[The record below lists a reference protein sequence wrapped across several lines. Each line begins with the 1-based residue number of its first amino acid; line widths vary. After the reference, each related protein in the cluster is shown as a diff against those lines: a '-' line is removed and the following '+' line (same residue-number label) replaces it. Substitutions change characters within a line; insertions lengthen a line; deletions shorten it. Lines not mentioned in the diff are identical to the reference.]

1 MGSELVNSFEIMK
14 YLLTALAVG
23 LLIGVERG
31 WSSRAEQEGERVAG
45 IRTFSLIALL
55 GGLAAIMSHEIGE
68 WFLGVV
74 FGAVV
79 VLVFVGHI
87 LETKESGDKG
97 MTTEVSILLTFI
109 LAAWAAMGFQIY
121 SLVATV
127 IVVTILSLKPVLHHL
142 LSNLRVEE
150 IYAGVKLL
158 IISVIFLP
166 FLPNEGFGPYEALNP
181 YWIWWMVVL
190 ICGISFIGYFAIKY
204 IGNRWGTMVT
214 AITGGLASS
223 TAVTISLAQ
232 FSREYNSEKL
242 FMGGVMMASSIMFV
256 RVLIEVSIVNSTLMR
271 LVWLPITLMF
281 LSVLGSGLWLWKSSI
296 SQNRDPEIELKNP
309 FQLKTALQF
318 GVLLGFILLLSEA
331 MKEWFGDSGI
341 YMLSIVSGLMDVDA
355 ITLSLSKMAQEGI
368 SETVAVMGIVLASA
382 VNTLVKGFIFSF
394 IAGFQRS
401 LLLIGLLVLSVI
413 PGLAVAVIS
422 LYT

>member
-1 MGSELVNSFEIMK
+1 
-14 YLLTALAVG
+14 
-23 LLIGVERG
+23 
-31 WSSRAEQEGERVAG
+31 
-45 IRTFSLIALL
+45 
-55 GGLAAIMSHEIGE
+55 
-68 WFLGVV
+68 
-74 FGAVV
+74 
-79 VLVFVGHI
+79 
-87 LETKESGDKG
+87 
-97 MTTEVSILLTFI
+97 
-109 LAAWAAMGFQIY
+109 
-121 SLVATV
+121 
-127 IVVTILSLKPVLHHL
+127 
-142 LSNLRVEE
+142 
-150 IYAGVKLL
+150 
-158 IISVIFLP
+158 
-166 FLPNEGFGPYEALNP
+166 
-181 YWIWWMVVL
+181 MVVL